1 MKRVK
6 RSRLLAILLTVAM
19 TFSVC
24 GVTAFA
30 ETNYG
35 IQINHGT
42 TNTHVTSNN
51 ASDILGDG
59 TVSYDA
65 DTNTLTLNNADLTYE
80 RTRCV

>member
-1 MKRVK
+1 MISAFKNPNHTQGGNQMKRVK

-35 IQINHGT
+35 ILSKKEPRI
-42 TNTHVTSNN
+42 
-51 ASDILGDG
+51 
-59 TVSYDA
+59 
-65 DTNTLTLNNADLTYE
+65 
-80 RTRCV
+80 